1 MKVLVVI
8 VKCVNIFSIIMTV
21 VLLPFMYVE
30 DFDGFQG
37 VTWLLGLLNLPLSY
51 NFIMI
56 TSGIVLVTWLLTYF
70 LLKYFSKKGY

>member
-1 MKVLVVI
+1 LEGTQCI
-8 VKCVNIFSIIMTV
+8 
-21 VLLPFMYVE
+21 
-30 DFDGFQG
+30 
-37 VTWLLGLLNLPLSY
+37 TWLLEILNLPISS

>member
-1 MKVLVVI
+1 
-8 VKCVNIFSIIMTV
+8 MTV
-21 VLLPFMYVE
+21 VLLPFMYIE
-30 DFDGFQG
+30 QLEGTQCI
-37 VTWLLGLLNLPLSY
+37 TWLLEILNLPISS